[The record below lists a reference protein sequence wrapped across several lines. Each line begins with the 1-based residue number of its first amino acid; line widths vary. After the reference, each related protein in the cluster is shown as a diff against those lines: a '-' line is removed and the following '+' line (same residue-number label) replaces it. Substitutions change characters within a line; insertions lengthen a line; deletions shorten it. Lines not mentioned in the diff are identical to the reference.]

1 MSLHKRPIDENNI
14 IYLSRNKEKGTP
26 KSIKYREK
34 IKRKR
39 GQVYEEGINRNSFYS

>member
-26 KSIKYREK
+26 KDNDNDQE
-34 IKRKR
+34 
-39 GQVYEEGINRNSFYS
+39 